1 MDLAT
6 LRTNFKRA
14 LIRTDVTDAQVDVY
28 LALAQ
33 SRVERI
39 LRVPANE
46 KMVTYTIVAPYAHPI
61 IPSDLLKVKSLSYN
75 NVVIQKIALKDII
88 RSASDD
94 GTEEVSTV
102 KWYAREGNTFRL
114 YPRPAAGAVI
124 DLVYWGEFTDMVDDT
139 DENTLAAIAPDVLIY
154 GGLVYAATDYAD
166 ERKTAFNEQFQLHL
180 SEVMDLGQDDEFG
193 DGPLQ
198 VAPSTDTEY

>member
-33 SRVERI
+33 SRAERI

-46 KMVTYTIVAPYAHPI
+46 KMVTYTIASVYAHPTV
-61 IPSDLLKVKSLSYN
+61 PSDLLKVKALSYN
-75 NVVIQKIALKDII
+75 NVVIKKVALKDII
-88 RSASDD
+88 RMASDD
-94 GTEEVSTV
+94 GSVLPGTV
-102 KWYAREGNTFRL
+102 QFYAREGNKFRL
-114 YPRPAAGAVI
+114 YPIPAENAVI
-124 DLVYWGEFTDMVDDT
+124 DLVYWGEFEDMTADT

-166 ERKTAFNEQFQLHL
+166 ERKGAFNEEFQLHMG
-180 SEVMDLGQDDEFG
+180 EVMDLGQDDEFG

-198 VAPSTDTEY
+198 VEPATDVEY